1 MIRRVAVQAYEF
13 TGLALL
19 MVALLGWWIVTP

>member
-19 MVALLGWWIVTP
+19 MAALLAWLIVLP